1 MNLLQLSL
9 SNLSLS
15 PLSTAVN
22 ILLLSLGTG
31 SIAIL
36 LIATHLLSAAL
47 IRDAADIDLVVGA
60 KGSPLQLVLSGLY
73 HADIPTGNI
82 RLSEARTWMEHPMVE
97 SAIPLSLGDSH
108 KGFRIVGTNED
119 YVDIYDGQ
127 LAEGKLPSNLLEIAI
142 GSSVSKATGLSLGA
156 TFAGQH
162 GLDGAGHA
170 HDEDSYTVVGI
181 FEASDT
187 VLDRLLITT
196 LESVWLVHGES
207 RPNSETYD
215 TTQTNRP
222 RENEDVH
229 ADAEAE
235 ASEAMLDDHHENEH
249 VKHQHQHEH
258 EHEHEDEDEDE
269 HEDELISE
277 YDGDRERQTTA
288 YAEAQAITVL
298 LIKYATPIAAIT
310 LPRKINDESA
320 LQAAS
325 PAYEITRL
333 LQVIGIGIGW
343 LQAFAAI
350 LVASAVLSI
359 FAALY
364 ASLKARRNDLAVLRC
379 LGATRSELFMLLLF
393 EGVILTTAGIVF
405 GLIAAHGGIELAA
418 IALGDAQNFPFTGF
432 VWAPTEFVLVGGLLA
447 AGVLSSL
454 IPSWQAY
461 STDVPRTLAL
471 S

>member
-97 SAIPLSLGDSH
+97 SAIPLSLGDSL

-207 RPNSETYD
+207 RPNSGTFD

-222 RENEDVH
+222 HEHEDVH
-229 ADAEAE
+229 AHADAE
-235 ASEAMLDDHHENEH
+235 ASEAMLDDHHEGEH
-249 VKHQHQHEH
+249 VEHQHH
-258 EHEHEDEDEDE
+258 HEDES
-269 HEDELISE
+269 IRE
-277 YDGDRERQTTA
+277 YVGDKEKQTTA
-288 YAEAQAITVL
+288 HAEAQAITVL
-298 LIKYATPIAAIT
+298 LVKYATPIAAIT
-310 LPRKINDESA
+310 LPREINDKSA

-432 VWAPTEFVLVGGLLA
+432 VWAPTEFVLVGGLFA

-454 IPSWQAY
+454 IPSWQAF

>member
-1 MNLLQLSL
+1 MNLLRLSL
-9 SNLSLS
+9 ANLSLS

-47 IRDAADIDLVVGA
+47 TRDAADIDLVVGA

-97 SAIPLSLGDSH
+97 FAIPLSLGDSH

-207 RPNSETYD
+207 RPNSGTFD

-222 RENEDVH
+222 HEHEDVH
-229 ADAEAE
+229 AHADAE
-235 ASEAMLDDHHENEH
+235 ASEAMLDDHHEGEH
-249 VKHQHQHEH
+249 VEHQLQHHHQHE
-258 EHEHEDEDEDE
+258 DES
-269 HEDELISE
+269 ISE
-277 YDGDRERQTTA
+277 YVGDKEKQTTA
-288 YAEAQAITVL
+288 HAEAQAITVL

-405 GLIAAHGGIELAA
+405 GLIAAHGGIELTA

-454 IPSWQAY
+454 IPSWQAF